1 MKIIRE
7 ITCHEMF
14 RRFAV
19 GETFSEFY
27 HAPNDEHRKET
38 LSLLKS
44 GEQNQEIEGIKR
56 ALARRQFLV
65 NSIPREAK
73 WHLANFPV
81 TPDQFYALQ
90 TINDPGWVR
99 HSGGTQKLIDAA
111 TNLRDAPSTD
121 PRVDAIVSAFKQGNV
136 EMQGITLIGQSEE
149 GPFIIGEGHGRL
161 VSVYLCCVNEQSRQK
176 RQSEIEVVLGI
187 TPIRWN
193 FS

>member
-7 ITCHEMF
+7 ITFQEML

-27 HAPNDEHRKET
+27 HPPNDEHRKQT
-38 LSLLKS
+38 LRLLKS
-44 GEQNQEIEGIKR
+44 GEQNQEIEGINR
-56 ALARRQFLV
+56 ALDRRGFLV

-73 WHLANFPV
+73 WHLANLPV
-81 TPDQFYALQ
+81 TLDQFSVLQ
-90 TINDPGWVR
+90 TINDPGWIR

-111 TNLRDAPSTD
+111 TNLRDAPGTD
-121 PRVDAIVSAFKQGNV
+121 PRVDAIVAAFKQGNV

-149 GPFIIGEGHGRL
+149 GTFTVAEGTGRL
-161 VSVYLCCVNEQSRQK
+161 VSVYLCCVDDQSSPMC
-176 RQSEIEVVLGI
+176 QSEIEVVLGM
-187 TPIRWN
+187 TPIRWE